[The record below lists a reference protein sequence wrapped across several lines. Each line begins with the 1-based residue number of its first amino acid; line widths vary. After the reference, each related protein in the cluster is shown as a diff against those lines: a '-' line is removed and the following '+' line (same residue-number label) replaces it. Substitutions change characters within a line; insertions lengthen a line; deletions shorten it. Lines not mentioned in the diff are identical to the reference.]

1 MAKQFISLENLEHFW
16 DKAKQIIID
25 NEQTTSAA
33 LNDLNV
39 RVDSLEENESLN
51 GHIDN
56 DDIHVTAEDKAKWDA
71 ATENNGDGHTH
82 SNKEVLDGITA
93 NKVSSWDNKQ
103 DTITDLATIRSNAE
117 KGASALQSIPAEY
130 VTETELGTA
139 VNTAITELVGNA
151 PETLNTIEEIADALR
166 DNKDIV
172 SVLETSIANKADKAS
187 IPTKVSDLT
196 NDSKFISSIP
206 AEYVTESELNAKG
219 YLTSHQDISG
229 KANASDLTA
238 HTNNSNIHVT
248 TTDKSKWNAA
258 EQNAKAYADGLNAS
272 MDARVGDIEET
283 LPETERR
290 LANVEN
296 GFSAPDA
303 RNHVLWIGTSIP
315 AGDIQHGNNGT
326 TQSTTTNL
334 GSNNYPK
341 MVADA
346 LGFKLYNNSRGSSFV
361 CFYPPNE
368 DGTANWAG
376 KDWSEYS
383 SEVWKG
389 YSLSASFAQVDE
401 KFGPNGL
408 NCPQWLINN
417 FKSYSYESL
426 IIPYIDG
433 TLASCDTVIIDH
445 GYNDRS
451 IIINEASWHPGEGE
465 TQFARGAG
473 RDWLLKLQD
482 PFETTL
488 EAETYFQGKW
498 WNDESVSSKKHYM
511 SAIIFLAKKIWAV
524 NPKIKIIIGNYFAS
538 KSNTFGAEFGNDRL
552 AEFVNLANSACA
564 SWLRV
569 NCVDIWKHTGIYNR
583 NLPAGNDFQ
592 LFCPDGVHPH
602 SDSTGHSNKIIAGV
616 YINAIRGTL
625 YI

>member
-1 MAKQFISLENLEHFW
+1 MSKKIVDIEKLTRYHNNINSLLIKKQ
-16 DKAKQIIID
+16 DV
-25 NEQTTSAA
+25 
-33 LNDLNV
+33 LNDI
-39 RVDSLEENESLN
+39 E
-51 GHIDN
+51 
-56 DDIHVTAEDKAKWDA
+56 DIRTGA
-71 ATENNGDGHTH
+71 
-82 SNKEVLDGITA
+82 S
-93 NKVSSWDNKQ
+93 
-103 DTITDLATIRSNAE
+103 
-117 KGASALQSIPAEY
+117 KGATALQSVPDEY
-130 VTETELGTA
+130 
-139 VNTAITELVGNA
+139 ITEMELINKNYATRVEIPSIDGLATEAYVNQ
-151 PETLNTIEEIADALR
+151 EIAKIQSYDDTEIKNQL
-166 DNKDIV
+166 
-172 SVLETSIANKADKAS
+172 ANKADKSDLFSKSYNDLTDKPTIPS
-187 IPTKVSDLT
+187 IEGLATESYVNQEVSAKANVSDLNT
-196 NDSKFISSIP
+196 HKEN
-206 AEYVTESELNAKG
+206 T
-219 YLTSHQDISG
+219 T
-229 KANASDLTA
+229 
-238 HTNNSNIHVT
+238 IHVT
-248 TTDKSKWNAA
+248 SSDKSKWNSA
-258 EQNAKAYADGLNAS
+258 ESNAKTYADGLNTS
-272 MDARVGDIEET
+272 MNARVSDIEET

-326 TQSTTTNL
+326 TQSTTTDL

-368 DGTANWAG
+368 DGTENWASAS
-376 KDWSEYS
+376 DWSEYS

-433 TLASCDTVIIDH
+433 TIASCDTVVIDH
-445 GYNDRS
+445 GYNDRKV
-451 IIINEASWHPGEGE
+451 IINEASWHPGDGE
-465 TQFARGAG
+465 TQFATGAG
-473 RDWLLKLQD
+473 RNWLLKLQD

-488 EAETYFQGKW
+488 ESETYFQGKW

>member
-1 MAKQFISLENLEHFW
+1 MKRFLRTTKQTFESIQDKSQYNNSLVLIEDQKCIWSNGVYYGLPSDVNWSDIKNHPIITNGNGLKYLSDDGTYKEINLEIPVVLPNPETL
-16 DKAKQIIID
+16 QIEVID
-25 NEQTTSAA
+25 SNGNKNEYTYDGSTNLQVPI
-33 LNDLNV
+33 DLSNITNTIDV
-39 RVDSLEENESLN
+39 TFESDFAPNLYVVGEGN
-51 GHIDN
+51 QFRL
-56 DDIHVTAEDKAKWDA
+56 T
-71 ATENNGDGHTH
+71 GDGYIPTQDEFNTL
-82 SNKEVLDGITA
+82 SNTVNG
-93 NKVSSWDNKQ
+93 KQ
-103 DTITDLATIRSNAE
+103 DKISDLDTIRNNANL
-117 KGASALQSIPAEY
+117 GASALQSVPSEY
-130 VTETELGTA
+130 ITETELNSKGYATQS
-139 VNTAITELVGNA
+139 N
-151 PETLNTIEEIADALR
+151 LNT
-166 DNKDIV
+166 
-172 SVLETSIANKADKAS
+172 
-187 IPTKVSDLT
+187 LT
-196 NDSKFISSIP
+196 DR
-206 AEYVTESELNAKG
+206 
-219 YLTSHQDISG
+219 
-229 KANASDLTA
+229 
-238 HTNNSNIHVT
+238 VT
-248 TTDKSKWNAA
+248 T
-258 EQNAKAYADGLNAS
+258 
-272 MDARVGDIEET
+272 
-283 LPETERR
+283 
-290 LANVEN
+290 VEN
-296 GFSAPDA
+296 YTVPDA
-303 RNHVLWIGTSIP
+303 RNNVLWIGTSIP

-326 TQSTTTNL
+326 SQSITTNL

-346 LGFKLYNNSRGSSFV
+346 LGFNLYNNSRGSSFV

-368 DGTANWAG
+368 DGTANWASAS
-376 KDWSEYS
+376 DWSEYS

-433 TLASCDTVIIDH
+433 TLASCDTVVIDH
-445 GYNDRS
+445 GYNDRAV
-451 IIINEASWHPGEGE
+451 ILNEASWHPGDGE
-465 TQFARGAG
+465 TQFKVGSG

-569 NCVDIWKHTGIYNR
+569 NCVDVWKHTGIYNR

-616 YINAIRGTL
+616 YINSIQGTL

>member
-1 MAKQFISLENLEHFW
+1 MAKIITLENLERYHNEVS
-16 DKAKQIIID
+16 QII
-25 NEQTTSAA
+25 
-33 LNDLNV
+33 
-39 RVDSLEENESLN
+39 DS
-51 GHIDN
+51 
-56 DDIHVTAEDKAKWDA
+56 
-71 ATENNGDGHTH
+71 
-82 SNKEVLDGITA
+82 
-93 NKVSSWDNKQ
+93 KQ
-103 DTITDLATIRSNAE
+103 DVISDLTTIRSDASNGQIAYNWGNHANANYAKKTELSSYATSTQLNELSNTVNE
-117 KGASALQSIPAEY
+117 KQDKISDLDTIRNNANLGASALQNVPSEY
-130 VTETELGTA
+130 ITETELNSKGYATQS
-139 VNTAITELVGNA
+139 N
-151 PETLNTIEEIADALR
+151 LNTLADR
-166 DNKDIV
+166 
-172 SVLETSIANKADKAS
+172 
-187 IPTKVSDLT
+187 
-196 NDSKFISSIP
+196 
-206 AEYVTESELNAKG
+206 
-219 YLTSHQDISG
+219 
-229 KANASDLTA
+229 
-238 HTNNSNIHVT
+238 VT
-248 TTDKSKWNAA
+248 T
-258 EQNAKAYADGLNAS
+258 
-272 MDARVGDIEET
+272 
-283 LPETERR
+283 
-290 LANVEN
+290 VEN
-296 GFSAPDA
+296 YTVPDA
-303 RNHVLWIGTSIP
+303 RNNVLWIGTSIP

-326 TQSTTTNL
+326 SQSTTTNL

-346 LGFKLYNNSRGSSFV
+346 LGFNLYNNSRGSSFV

-368 DGTANWAG
+368 DGTANWASAS
-376 KDWSEYS
+376 DWSEYS

-433 TLASCDTVIIDH
+433 TLASCDTVVIDH
-445 GYNDRS
+445 GYNDRQV
-451 IIINEASWHPGEGE
+451 IINEASWHPGDGE
-465 TQFARGAG
+465 TQFKVGAG

-488 EAETYFQGKW
+488 ETETYFQGKW

-569 NCVDIWKHTGIYNR
+569 NCVDVWKHTGIYNR

-616 YINAIRGTL
+616 YINSIQGTL

>member
-1 MAKQFISLENLEHFW
+1 MANEKIVTYENLERYHIEIS
-16 DKAKQIIID
+16 QII
-25 NEQTTSAA
+25 
-33 LNDLNV
+33 
-39 RVDSLEENESLN
+39 
-51 GHIDN
+51 
-56 DDIHVTAEDKAKWDA
+56 
-71 ATENNGDGHTH
+71 
-82 SNKEVLDGITA
+82 
-93 NKVSSWDNKQ
+93 DNKQ
-103 DTITDLATIRSNAE
+103 DIISDIETIRSNAS
-117 KGASALQSIPAEY
+117 KGATALQSY
-130 VTETELGTA
+130 TETDPIFSASAAANIKASDITNWNSKTSNVGTITGIKMNGTTKGTSGVVDLGT
-139 VNTAITELVGNA
+139 VI
-151 PETLNTIEEIADALR
+151 
-166 DNKDIV
+166 
-172 SVLETSIANKADKAS
+172 
-187 IPTKVSDLT
+187 
-196 NDSKFISSIP
+196 
-206 AEYVTESELNAKG
+206 
-219 YLTSHQDISG
+219 TSHQDISG
-229 KANASDLTA
+229 KANVSDLNT
-238 HTNNSNIHVT
+238 HKENTTIHVT
-248 TTDKSKWNAA
+248 SSDKSKWNSA
-258 EQNAKAYADGLNAS
+258 ESNAKTYADGLNTS
-272 MDARVGDIEET
+272 MDARVDAIEEI

-290 LANVEN
+290 LTNVEN

-326 TQSTTTNL
+326 TQSITTNL

-341 MVADA
+341 MVADV

-433 TLASCDTVIIDH
+433 TLASCDTVILDH

-465 TQFARGAG
+465 TQFATGAG
-473 RDWLLKLQD
+473 RNWLLKLQD
-482 PFETTL
+482 PFETTT
-488 EAETYFQGKW
+488 ETEGYFQGKW

-511 SAIIFLAKKIWAV
+511 SAMIFLAKKIWAV
-524 NPKIKIIIGNYFAS
+524 NPKIKIIIGNYFTS
-538 KSNTFGAEFGNDRL
+538 KSNVFSAEFGNDRL
-552 AEFVNLANSACA
+552 GEFVHLANSAIA

-569 NCVDIWKHTGIYNR
+569 NCVEVWHHTGIYNR
-583 NLPAGNDFQ
+583 NLPAGNDYQ

-602 SDSTGHSNKIIAGV
+602 SDSTGHSNKVIAGV
-616 YINAIRGTL
+616 YINALRGTL
-625 YI
+625 YK

>member
-1 MAKQFISLENLEHFW
+1 MSINFSNNIQSPIYSISSIDYQNNITIPNDGE
-16 DKAKQIIID
+16 IIIIYD
-25 NEQTTSAA
+25 YKVVDGKNVPGFIVGDGRTELRNLFVDVDYVDLK
-33 LNDLNV
+33 LNTIQLDEYAKTQELETLKTNINN
-39 RVDSLEENESLN
+39 SLDTL
-51 GHIDN
+51 
-56 DDIHVTAEDKAKWDA
+56 
-71 ATENNGDGHTH
+71 ATENT
-82 SNKEVLDGITA
+82 KF
-93 NKVSSWDNKQ
+93 SSR
-103 DTITDLATIRSNAE
+103 LAT
-117 KGASALQSIPAEY
+117 
-130 VTETELGTA
+130 
-139 VNTAITELVGNA
+139 
-151 PETLNTIEEIADALR
+151 
-166 DNKDIV
+166 
-172 SVLETSIANKADKAS
+172 
-187 IPTKVSDLT
+187 
-196 NDSKFISSIP
+196 
-206 AEYVTESELNAKG
+206 
-219 YLTSHQDISG
+219 
-229 KANASDLTA
+229 
-238 HTNNSNIHVT
+238 
-248 TTDKSKWNAA
+248 
-258 EQNAKAYADGLNAS
+258 
-272 MDARVGDIEET
+272 
-283 LPETERR
+283 
-290 LANVEN
+290 VEN
-296 GFSAPDA
+296 YTVPDA
-303 RNHVLWIGTSIP
+303 RNKVLWIGTSIP
-315 AGDIQHGNNGT
+315 AGDIQHENNGT
-326 TQSTTTNL
+326 TQSITTNL

-346 LGFKLYNNSRGSSFV
+346 LGFTLYNNARGSSFL
-361 CFYPPNE
+361 CFYPSSE
-368 DGTANWAG
+368 DGTDRWASASNWQ
-376 KDWSEYS
+376 EYS

-433 TLASCDTVIIDH
+433 TIANCDTIVIDH

-451 IIINEASWHPGEGE
+451 VIINEASWHPCEGE
-465 TQFARGAG
+465 TQFSIGAG
-473 RDWLLKLQD
+473 RNWLLKLQD

-511 SAIIFLAKKIWAV
+511 SALIFLVKKIWAV

-569 NCVDIWKHTGIYNR
+569 NCVDVWKYTGLYNR

-602 SDSTGHSNKIIAGV
+602 SDSTGHSNSIIAGA

-625 YI
+625 YNWVATPDVPEPDEPVEPTGDIGSITEDNSIVVDETQLENGTYTLRYIDENENIIDNFNEITSFEINK

>member
-1 MAKQFISLENLEHFW
+1 MFSITMANKIVTIENLERYHYEIS
-16 DKAKQIIID
+16 QII
-25 NEQTTSAA
+25 
-33 LNDLNV
+33 
-39 RVDSLEENESLN
+39 DS
-51 GHIDN
+51 
-56 DDIHVTAEDKAKWDA
+56 
-71 ATENNGDGHTH
+71 
-82 SNKEVLDGITA
+82 
-93 NKVSSWDNKQ
+93 KQ
-103 DTITDLATIRSNAE
+103 DVISDLETIREGAS
-117 KGASALQSIPAEY
+117 KGAKALQSFSETDPIFSASVAANIKESDITNWNSKTSNTGT
-130 VTETELGTA
+130 VTGIKMNGSTKGTSGVVDLGT
-139 VNTAITELVGNA
+139 VI
-151 PETLNTIEEIADALR
+151 
-166 DNKDIV
+166 
-172 SVLETSIANKADKAS
+172 
-187 IPTKVSDLT
+187 
-196 NDSKFISSIP
+196 
-206 AEYVTESELNAKG
+206 
-219 YLTSHQDISG
+219 TSHQDISG
-229 KANASDLTA
+229 KANVSDLNA
-238 HTNNSNIHVT
+238 HKENTTIHVT
-248 TTDKSKWNAA
+248 SSDKSKWNSA
-258 EQNAKAYADGLNAS
+258 ESNAKTYADGLNTS

-290 LANVEN
+290 LTTVEN
-296 GFSAPDA
+296 YTVPDA
-303 RNHVLWIGTSIP
+303 RNKVLWIGTSIP

-341 MVADA
+341 MIADA
-346 LGFKLYNNSRGSSFV
+346 LGFTLYNNARGSSFV
-361 CFYPPNE
+361 CFYPSSE
-368 DGTANWAG
+368 DGTNAWAG

-433 TLASCDTVIIDH
+433 TLASCDTVVIDH

-451 IIINEASWHPGEGE
+451 IIINEASWHPSEGE
-465 TQFARGAG
+465 TQFSVGSG
-473 RDWLLKLQD
+473 RQWLEDLCD
-482 PFETTL
+482 PL
-488 EAETYFQGKW
+488 DSSMVSETYFQGKW

-511 SAIIFLAKKIWAV
+511 SAMIFLAKKIWAV
-524 NPKIKIIIGNYFAS
+524 NPRIKIIIGNYFAT
-538 KSNTFGAEFGNDRL
+538 KSNVFGAEFGNDRL
-552 AEFVNLANSACA
+552 GEFVCLANTAIA

-569 NCVDIWKHTGIYNR
+569 NCVEVWKHTGIYNR
-583 NLPAGNDFQ
+583 NLPAGNDYQ

>member
-1 MAKQFISLENLEHFW
+1 MTFLKEIRFELKSTFDLLNDDEKKGKLWFVRESNDDTKGDIYFGTRHYGSSRGDALTEEEINSILTNYAT
-16 DKAKQIIID
+16 KAELTGYTTDSEFTALSNTVSQKA
-25 NEQTTSAA
+25 NTSA
-33 LNDLNV
+33 LSGYSTTGHNHDD
-39 RVDSLEENESLN
+39 RYYTEGEVD
-51 GHIDN
+51 
-56 DDIHVTAEDKAKWDA
+56 
-71 ATENNGDGHTH
+71 
-82 SNKEVLDGITA
+82 
-93 NKVSSWDNKQ
+93 NKVNTLSNR
-103 DTITDLATIRSNAE
+103 ITT
-117 KGASALQSIPAEY
+117 
-130 VTETELGTA
+130 
-139 VNTAITELVGNA
+139 
-151 PETLNTIEEIADALR
+151 
-166 DNKDIV
+166 
-172 SVLETSIANKADKAS
+172 
-187 IPTKVSDLT
+187 
-196 NDSKFISSIP
+196 
-206 AEYVTESELNAKG
+206 
-219 YLTSHQDISG
+219 
-229 KANASDLTA
+229 
-238 HTNNSNIHVT
+238 
-248 TTDKSKWNAA
+248 
-258 EQNAKAYADGLNAS
+258 
-272 MDARVGDIEET
+272 
-283 LPETERR
+283 
-290 LANVEN
+290 VEN
-296 GFSAPDA
+296 YTVPDA
-303 RNHVLWIGTSIP
+303 RNKVLWIGTSIP

-346 LGFKLYNNSRGSSFV
+346 LGFNLYNNARGSSFV

-433 TLASCDTVIIDH
+433 TLASCDTVILDH
-445 GYNDRS
+445 GYNDRNV
-451 IIINEASWHPGEGE
+451 IINEASWHPGEGE
-465 TQFARGAG
+465 TQFAVGAG

-488 EAETYFQGKW
+488 ETETYFQGKW

-511 SAIIFLAKKIWAV
+511 SAMIFLVKKIWAV
-524 NPKIKIIIGNYFAS
+524 NPKIKIIIGNYFTS
-538 KSNTFGAEFGNDRL
+538 KSNVFGAEFGNDRL
-552 AEFVNLANSACA
+552 GEFVHLANSAIA

-569 NCVDIWKHTGIYNR
+569 NCVEVWHHTGIYNR
-583 NLPAGNDFQ
+583 NVGGVNDYQ
-592 LFCPDGVHPH
+592 NFCPDGVHPH

-616 YINAIRGTL
+616 YINAIQGTL

>member
-1 MAKQFISLENLEHFW
+1 MESKILT
-16 DKAKQIIID
+16 ID
-25 NEQTTSAA
+25 NLQYYHENINER
-33 LNDLNV
+33 LN
-39 RVDSLEENESLN
+39 
-51 GHIDN
+51 
-56 DDIHVTAEDKAKWDA
+56 
-71 ATENNGDGHTH
+71 
-82 SNKEVLDGITA
+82 
-93 NKVSSWDNKQ
+93 NKQ
-103 DTITDLATIRSNAE
+103 DTIADLTTIRSNAE
-117 KGASALQSIPAEY
+117 KGASALQ
-130 VTETELGTA
+130 
-139 VNTAITELVGNA
+139 
-151 PETLNTIEEIADALR
+151 
-166 DNKDIV
+166 
-172 SVLETSIANKADKAS
+172 
-187 IPTKVSDLT
+187 
-196 NDSKFISSIP
+196 SIP

-229 KANASDLTA
+229 KANVSDLTS

-248 TTDKSKWNAA
+248 TTDKSKWDAA
-258 EQNAKAYADGLNAS
+258 EQNAKSYAKSYADGLAS
-272 MDARVGDIEET
+272 NYDANGAAATALTDAKSYANGLNTAMDARVDVIEET

-326 TQSTTTNL
+326 TQSTTTDL

-361 CFYPPNE
+361 CFYPSSE
-368 DGTANWAG
+368 DGTDRWASAS
-376 KDWSEYS
+376 DWQEYS

-433 TLASCDTVIIDH
+433 TIASCDTVVIDN
-445 GYNDRS
+445 GYNDRKV
-451 IIINEASWHPGEGE
+451 IINEASWHPGDGE
-465 TQFARGAG
+465 TQFATGAG